1 MKSRLNT
8 NNTYSLFSIIKGGFK
23 KNSVL
28 DISMSNKTP
37 KKNYDVIVIGGGG
50 HGMATAYYL
59 AKNHGITNIAV
70 VEKGLIGR
78 GNTGRNTQVV
88 RSNYLWTESSLL
100 YEHSLKL
107 WNNLSQDLNFNVMY
121 TKRGVFSLAHS
132 YQEARDVA
140 RRVTA
145 NKLNGIDSL
154 YLTPKEIKEYM
165 PIINISPTA
174 RYPIFGASLQKR
186 GGTVHHDAVAWGFAR
201 RLNQIG
207 VDIVQNCEVRNLII
221 KNNIVNGIS
230 TDKGDIFANKIAVA
244 VAGSSTRF
252 AEMGNFKLPIESHPL
267 QAWVSEPIKPIL
279 NPVVMSNAVHAYVS
293 QAEKGELVIGAGIDK
308 YIGYSQRGSF
318 NVIENATSAIIELFP
333 AFSKVKLLRT
343 WAGLVDVSPDACPI
357 IGNTPVKNLYINCGW
372 GTGCFKATPGSGY
385 VFAHTIANDKPHI
398 LNEAFSLDRFASGKL
413 IDEHGAA
420 GVAH

>member
-1 MKSRLNT
+1 MKNRLNT
-8 NNTYSLFSIIKGGFK
+8 NNSYSLFSIIKDGFK

-37 KKNYDVIVIGGGG
+37 KKKYDVLVIGGGG

-70 VEKGLIGR
+70 IEKGLIGR

-107 WNNLSQDLNFNVMY
+107 WNNLSQDINFNVMY

-145 NKLNGIDSL
+145 NKLNGIDSI

-165 PIINISPTA
+165 PIINISSNA
-174 RYPIFGASLQKR
+174 RYPILGASLQKR

-221 KNNIVNGIS
+221 KNNIINGVT
-230 TDKGDIFANKIAVA
+230 TDKGDIFANKVAIA

-267 QAWVSEPIKPIL
+267 QAWVSD
-279 NPVVMSNAVHAYVS
+279 PV
-293 QAEKGELVIGAGIDK
+293 E
-308 YIGYSQRGSF
+308 
-318 NVIENATSAIIELFP
+318 
-333 AFSKVKLLRT
+333 
-343 WAGLVDVSPDACPI
+343 C
-357 IGNTPVKNLYINCGW
+357 
-372 GTGCFKATPGSGY
+372 
-385 VFAHTIANDKPHI
+385 
-398 LNEAFSLDRFASGKL
+398 
-413 IDEHGAA
+413 
-420 GVAH
+420 

>member
-28 DISMSNKTP
+28 YISMSNKTP

-70 VEKGLIGR
+70 VDKGLIGR

-140 RRVTA
+140 RRVT
-145 NKLNGIDSL
+145 
-154 YLTPKEIKEYM
+154 
-165 PIINISPTA
+165 
-174 RYPIFGASLQKR
+174 
-186 GGTVHHDAVAWGFAR
+186 
-201 RLNQIG
+201 
-207 VDIVQNCEVRNLII
+207 
-221 KNNIVNGIS
+221 
-230 TDKGDIFANKIAVA
+230 
-244 VAGSSTRF
+244 
-252 AEMGNFKLPIESHPL
+252 
-267 QAWVSEPIKPIL
+267 
-279 NPVVMSNAVHAYVS
+279 
-293 QAEKGELVIGAGIDK
+293 
-308 YIGYSQRGSF
+308 
-318 NVIENATSAIIELFP
+318 
-333 AFSKVKLLRT
+333 
-343 WAGLVDVSPDACPI
+343 
-357 IGNTPVKNLYINCGW
+357 
-372 GTGCFKATPGSGY
+372 
-385 VFAHTIANDKPHI
+385 
-398 LNEAFSLDRFASGKL
+398 
-413 IDEHGAA
+413 
-420 GVAH
+420 

>member
-267 QAWVSEPIKPIL
+267 QAWVSEP
-279 NPVVMSNAVHAYVS
+279 S
-293 QAEKGELVIGAGIDK
+293 
-308 YIGYSQRGSF
+308 
-318 NVIENATSAIIELFP
+318 
-333 AFSKVKLLRT
+333 
-343 WAGLVDVSPDACPI
+343 
-357 IGNTPVKNLYINCGW
+357 
-372 GTGCFKATPGSGY
+372 CF
-385 VFAHTIANDKPHI
+385 V
-398 LNEAFSLDRFASGKL
+398 
-413 IDEHGAA
+413 
-420 GVAH
+420 